1 MYDHAPYAVRQDIV
15 DTHVRAWRHIAAPGT
30 WLTGE
35 RRVAIAVKREMP
47 LPVPCVVKERH
58 RYRHIRSRGN
68 TTV

>member
-35 RRVAIAVKREMP
+35 RRLAIAAETRNAAACS
-47 LPVPCVVKERH
+47 LCGERKAA
-58 RYRHIRSRGN
+58 
-68 TTV
+68 